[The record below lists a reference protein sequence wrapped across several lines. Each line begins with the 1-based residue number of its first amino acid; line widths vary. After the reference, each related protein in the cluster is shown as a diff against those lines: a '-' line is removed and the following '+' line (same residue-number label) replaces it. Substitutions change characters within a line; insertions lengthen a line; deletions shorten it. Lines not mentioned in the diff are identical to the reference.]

1 MTDNSIAVTVHSFC
15 TE

>member
-1 MTDNSIAVTVHSFC
+1 MTDNSIAVTVHLFC